1 MSGIVYA
8 CIAPHPPV
16 IVHEVGHG
24 REAETRRTIAALER
38 VAADLASLRPETVI
52 VISPH
57 GPVQAEGAGILAT
70 REVNGDMGRWD
81 APQVRF
87 DFENDLDTVAA
98 IQSEAEAAQLP
109 LVALEQWDDGAIEG
123 LDWGCTV
130 PLYYLRSGLEGARL
144 VPIAPSFGTLRYHYA
159 LGEAIGRAMAQL
171 SKRAAVIC
179 SADLSHALLPGA
191 PSRYDPA
198 GREFDSAYQDAIA
211 TWDVDWVLEATRDF
225 RARAAEDAL
234 PQTAMLM
241 GILSAHEV
249 RPRILSYEGPFG
261 VGYMVAA
268 IDVGGTDGTEA
279 GDVEPAA
286 ERTPRE
292 PQHPYVQLAKQT
304 VERFVRAD
312 RFLWSQDLP
321 LEIGAAFESEPPA
334 GVFVSIKKHGDLR
347 GCIGTIEATQTN
359 VGMEIV
365 HNAVA
370 ACSRDPRFLP
380 ITDDELH
387 HLTYSVDVLT
397 EPELIGGEDELDP
410 SRYGV
415 IVECAGR
422 RGLLLPDLEGVD
434 SVEEQVRIA
443 RMKAG
448 IGDDKTVKLYRFE
461 VQRYT

>member
-1 MSGIVYA
+1 MNGIIYA
-8 CIAPHPPV
+8 CIAPHPPI
-16 IVHEVGHG
+16 IVHEVGRG
-24 REAETRRTIAALER
+24 REGETHRTIAALER
-38 VAADLASLRPETVI
+38 VAAELASLRPETVV

-57 GPVQAEGAGILAT
+57 GPVQPAGAGILAT
-70 REVNGDMGRWD
+70 AVCGGDMARWD
-81 APQVRF
+81 APQLRF
-87 DFENDLDTVAA
+87 EFENDLAIVAA
-98 IQSEAEAAQLP
+98 IKAEAEAAELP
-109 LVALEQWDDGAIEG
+109 LVTLEQWDDGAIDG

-130 PLYYLRSGLEGARL
+130 PLYFLRSGIEGARL
-144 VPIAPSFGTLRYHYA
+144 VPIAPSFGTLPYHYA
-159 LGEAIGRAMAQL
+159 LGEAIGRALARLQ
-171 SKRAAVIC
+171 RRTAVIC

-241 GILSAHEV
+241 GILSGHEV

-268 IDVGGTDGTEA
+268 IDVSAVDGVEA
-279 GDVEPAA
+279 VEPTS
-286 ERTPRE
+286 ERATRE
-292 PQHPYVQLAKQT
+292 PEHPYVQLAKQT
-304 VERFVRAD
+304 VEQFVRSG
-312 RFLWSQDLP
+312 RFLGSQELSQ
-321 LEIGAAFESEPPA
+321 EAFEAERRA
-334 GVFVSIKKHGDLR
+334 GVFVSIKKRGDLR
-347 GCIGTIEATQTN
+347 GCIGTIEATQTCLS
-359 VGMEIV
+359 MEIV
-365 HNAVA
+365 HNAIA

-380 ITDDELH
+380 VSDDELC

-415 IVECAGR
+415 IVECGAR

-443 RMKAG
+443 RSKAG
-448 IGDDKTVKLYRFE
+448 IGGDETVRLYRFE
-461 VQRYT
+461 VQRFI